1 MTQTLLLLTVA
12 LAVAVAAPLVASVV
26 PGRSVPETVILV
38 FAGAVLGRYLPF
50 STNEGL
56 DLLSELGMAF
66 LFLMAGFEIVPSEMS
81 PAMTRHAALSWCASL
96 AIALVFTLVVP
107 LRRFVGLGAY
117 AFAILLTTTAYG
129 TLAPIMRE
137 RNLAGT
143 KVGEAV
149 TVYGALGEVLPIIAM
164 AFLLSTRAPLRT
176 TVALVLYVGVCVG
189 IASFP
194 RRAQRLGRR
203 LQAFLRTAG
212 AATSESSVR
221 AVSLLL
227 VFLVFLA
234 GAWGFDA
241 ALGAFAAGFTLRALL
256 PEGDESL
263 EARLRGISSGF
274 FVPVFFFVS
283 GASIDLAAVFAAPGL
298 LVGFIALLVLV
309 RGVVVAAS
317 LRLSPETRGMSWQE
331 TFSAATYCTM
341 ALPLVVAITNV
352 AVDPG
357 GAADHVVGASHERRA
372 PRRRRTRARLPRVA
386 ARGAARAPRGAARRA
401 GSSARA
407 ASRGA
412 QPPLVGGLPGARAGA
427 RVASGS
433 ARGASPYINTEIK
446 RPCPG
451 HPGRVEK
458 PTRQV
463 GIASRSTQFSCG
475 FALRATSRSSGE
487 KIPPEPFTYRPSVL
501 L

>member
-352 AVDPG
+352 AVDH
-357 GAADHVVGASHERRA
+357 GAMRPSDASVLVTAGAITVLVVPLITSLVRRTSAVHPVDAVHELASHESLREVLHEHRA
-372 PRRRRTRARLPRVA
+372 ELRAEQDRL
-386 ARGAARAPRGAARRA
+386 
-401 GSSARA
+401 
-407 ASRGA
+407 
-412 QPPLVGGLPGARAGA
+412 
-427 RVASGS
+427 
-433 ARGASPYINTEIK
+433 
-446 RPCPG
+446 
-451 HPGRVEK
+451 H
-458 PTRQV
+458 
-463 GIASRSTQFSCG
+463 
-475 FALRATSRSSGE
+475 ALRHEAHNRLSSVDYLALEQGHESHRGVREAHRHTSIQKSNDPARDTRDE
-487 KIPPEPFTYRPSVL
+487 
-501 L
+501 